1 MASHREIMPNG
12 RSFLTAGALTLLVT
26 LALCNGSGSRNY
38 QNNNSQIESPVE
50 RNSLGKADLPENNYS
65 LHSENYGDNKR

>member
-12 RSFLTAGALTLLVT
+12 RMFLTAGALTLLVT

-38 QNNNSQIESPVE
+38 QNNNSQIESPGE
-50 RNSLGKADLPENNYS
+50 RNSLGRADLPENTYSRQSGNY
-65 LHSENYGDNKR
+65 DINKR